1 MSQGKDFTK
10 SGGMTFDNWWN
21 VLKWTAEVE
30 DVAWLLSTQ
39 EDHRD
44 GWEDDDTPEDELAAQ
59 LDAAAQDACDDE

>member
-1 MSQGKDFTK
+1 MSQGKEFTK
-10 SGGMTFDNWWN
+10 SGGMSFDNWWKT
-21 VLKWTAEVE
+21 LKWTAEVE

-59 LDAAAQDACDDE
+59 LDAAAGDACDDE